1 MATIPTHS
9 ATAASLSLKR
19 IIRTGFLL
27 TSRSFPGGTGLLER
41 CQAASPYHEPA
52 HETRGS
58 YAYTGMERRTAFAAP
73 RLLHNTA
80 RQRRFSTTAT
90 GLDRGPP
97 DRQPEE
103 DADKVRVTGLL
114 HRYRLLRPED
124 RMRLLEEH
132 AKAGCSLM
140 TDWHKFRAE
149 GMDDELKSWEADK
162 RKREEQLE
170 RTLRLREIQKPAHL
184 RRRRRKF
191 KRVQQSEP
199 QAPPVVSVNFTEEAQ
214 TVSLIEDVHKAEVY
228 QEICAK
234 LDEQWGVRN
243 PLSDHFVDI
252 LAQAVR
258 HDLMDQ
264 SRPTLVNEL
273 TDFDN
278 PYMLKREAIKR
289 LLEECG
295 TRNALDESM
304 IDEYLDRRPDLVKLR
319 LSAKLPPEV
328 VEPLAAFHGL
338 TNYNFDKRTRLQQ
351 KVNAMFKAV
360 HAAHCELDKVLGSL
374 EENQRSDMKYE
385 AHPFRNHFGFV
396 SAVPTGTAG
405 SITMGR
411 EISDTEKELRMI
423 RYPTLQRVAH
433 TLPKDPKYR
442 AIVAHAIRVLERSRG
457 WDFED
462 KIKAINTL
470 VEVYNHLPPSATYER
485 KLDEAF
491 PVFRKPGMTRFTK
504 SRNSVFCRGLKYIRS
519 LTTQKPLS
527 VRLAKKK

>member
-1 MATIPTHS
+1 MNLFTTMKDGYNPHAQRHGRLSQFEKDYTYGIPPHVTVFS
-9 ATAASLSLKR
+9 W
-19 IIRTGFLL
+19 
-27 TSRSFPGGTGLLER
+27 
-41 CQAASPYHEPA
+41 
-52 HETRGS
+52 
-58 YAYTGMERRTAFAAP
+58 
-73 RLLHNTA
+73 
-80 RQRRFSTTAT
+80 QRRFSTTAT

-252 LAQAVR
+252 LAQA
-258 HDLMDQ
+258 
-264 SRPTLVNEL
+264 
-273 TDFDN
+273 
-278 PYMLKREAIKR
+278 
-289 LLEECG
+289 
-295 TRNALDESM
+295 

-319 LSAKLPPEV
+319 LSVSAQLHQAKLPPEV

-491 PVFRKPGMTRFTK
+491 PVFR
-504 SRNSVFCRGLKYIRS
+504 
-519 LTTQKPLS
+519 
-527 VRLAKKK
+527 